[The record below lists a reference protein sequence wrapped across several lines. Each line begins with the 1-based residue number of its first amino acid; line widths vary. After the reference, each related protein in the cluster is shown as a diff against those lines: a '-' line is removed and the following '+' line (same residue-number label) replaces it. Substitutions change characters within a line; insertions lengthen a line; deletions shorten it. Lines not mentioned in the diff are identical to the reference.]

1 MTTYNVAE
9 LSCLVLHRT
18 SSEVVWGRRYPTDRG
33 KEARPLRS
41 HPRGST
47 GKRRAA
53 NTLFVSSVPF
63 LQNRAERQRR
73 AVSARTVR
81 RYDSIIAEN
90 P

>member
-1 MTTYNVAE
+1 MSRSLAALSFIERVPEWYGGDAITQIAE
-9 LSCLVLHRT
+9 KKA
-18 SSEVVWGRRYPTDRG
+18 G
-33 KEARPLRS
+33 PLRF